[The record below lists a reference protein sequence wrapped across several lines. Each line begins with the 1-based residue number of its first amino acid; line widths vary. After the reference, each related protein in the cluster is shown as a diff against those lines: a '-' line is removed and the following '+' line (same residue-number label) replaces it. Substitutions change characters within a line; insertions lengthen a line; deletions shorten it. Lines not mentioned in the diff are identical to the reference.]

1 TSTQASRGSSYQE
14 GTVAPLKEVA
24 TSPTSPTLPFD
35 KMELFKVSEASG
47 SSVTVKAATTFKPL
61 LLIKN
66 GCHAYHAVNAAGQ
79 VSTGLQQADATGA
92 ACSGSS
98 MGSQVYGRSAWYGTV
113 WGIMYAWYFPDVKPE
128 WEHVVVW
135 INNPD
140 VTDQT
145 IRGFPPDATKVEG
158 GKNIK
163 IRYKNNGLKPTT
175 KKGEVQSL
183 VMCDQLTPA
192 AQKALNDDK
201 SFGGVQVPIND
212 NNFMLNLGKA
222 WPFEK
227 KH

>member
-1 TSTQASRGSSYQE
+1 
-14 GTVAPLKEVA
+14 
-24 TSPTSPTLPFD
+24 
-35 KMELFKVSEASG
+35 MELFKVSESSG

-66 GCHAYHAVNAAGQ
+66 GCHAYPAVNAAGQ

-98 MGSQVYGRSAWYGTV
+98 MGSQVYGRSAWYGRV

-145 IRGFPPDATKVEG
+145 IRGASMTNSTGGYFSQVPPDAMKVEG
-158 GKNIK
+158 GKNVK

-175 KKGEVQSL
+175 KKGEVQNL
-183 VMCDQLTPA
+183 VMWDQLTPA

-212 NNFMLNLGKA
+212 NYFLLNLGKA

>member
-1 TSTQASRGSSYQE
+1 MNLRTLIGIIAVFFAATEATGTTPSLGLTVTFDDGNTKTSTQASRGSSYQE
-14 GTVAPLKEVA
+14 GTLAPLKEVA
-24 TSPTSPTLPFD
+24 TSTTSPTLPFD
-35 KMELFKVSEASG
+35 KMELFKVSESSG

-66 GCHAYHAVNAAGQ
+66 GCHAYPAVNAAGQ

-98 MGSQVYGRSAWYGTV
+98 IGSQVYGRSAWYGRV

-145 IRGFPPDATKVEG
+145 IRGVSMTNSTGSYFSQVPPDATKVEG
-158 GKNIK
+158 GKNVK

-175 KKGEVQSL
+175 KK
-183 VMCDQLTPA
+183 
-192 AQKALNDDK
+192 
-201 SFGGVQVPIND
+201 
-212 NNFMLNLGKA
+212 
-222 WPFEK
+222 
-227 KH
+227 